1 MYINNYIIVT
11 QFLNVLF
18 NHKRVCI
25 DEQSVCDSDSN
36 QFLPQFLLRYNTDND
51 LSILKHIHF
60 ISERLI
66 DTDDELLTKHEDG
79 NESSFICI
87 YKTIT
92 ITLGTGT
99 IIILLISITFISD
112 K

>member
-1 MYINNYIIVT
+1 MTTYRRIIIINYVT

-25 DEQSVCDSDSN
+25 DEQSLCDSDSN

-66 DTDDELLTKHEDG
+66 DTDKELLKMVMKVAT
-79 NESSFICI
+79 FV
-87 YKTIT
+87 
-92 ITLGTGT
+92 
-99 IIILLISITFISD
+99 SI
-112 K
+112 KQ

>member
-1 MYINNYIIVT
+1 MHNYNHT
-11 QFLNVLF
+11 KFLNVLF

-25 DEQSVCDSDSN
+25 DEQSLCDSDSN
-36 QFLPQFLLRYNTDND
+36 QFLPQFLLRYNNDND

-66 DTDDELLTKHEDG
+66 DTDEELHTKHEDG
-79 NESSFICI
+79 NESSYICI
-87 YKTIT
+87 YKTIN
-92 ITLGTGT
+92 ITLGT